1 VADRT
6 PAIIRILVADDHPV
20 VRDGLVAVLSTQPD
34 FQVVGEAGD
43 GREAVEKVGELQPDL
58 LLLDLEMPE
67 LDGVEVL
74 ERLAQ
79 MHPQVHAIVFTAYDT
94 DERILGAIQVGARGY
109 LLKGAPRQEVFQA
122 IRLAMRGESLL
133 PPLVASKLIRQVRR
147 TMAVAEK
154 RTPAREDGGSALSK
168 DRQRLP
174 SKQGGEDVY
183 VEPLTRR
190 EREVLLLLSQG
201 KTNKEIA
208 HDLVVTER
216 TVKFHVSSILS
227 KLGAANRT
235 EALQTALRL
244 HLIEL

>member
-1 VADRT
+1 MTDSN
-6 PAIIRILVADDHPV
+6 PAPIRILVADDHPV

-43 GREAVEKVGELQPDL
+43 GREAVEKVGELQPDVI
-58 LLLDLEMPE
+58 LLDLEMPE

-74 ERLAQ
+74 EQLAQ
-79 MHPQVHAIVFTAYDT
+79 THPQVHAIVFTAYDT

-133 PPLVASKLIRQVRR
+133 PPLVASRLIRQVQ
-147 TMAVAEK
+147 AEK
-154 RTPAREDGGSALSK
+154 RPRAKQDRERPLPRDH
-168 DRQRLP
+168 QRL
-174 SKQGGEDVY
+174 SSGQGRREPY

-190 EREVLLLLSQG
+190 EQDVLLLLSQG

-208 HDLVVTER
+208 QVLVVTER

-244 HLIEL
+244 RLIEL